1 MVRFRLIGKRPKIRF
16 DAKRGKIAKR
26 RRGSRLCTLK
36 NRLVIHDGIARAL
49 RMHYMTRSF
58 ALCQWWPTT
67 DTGRDHSR
75 RRSST
80 TKYTFV
86 LSRMNSRGLWHVI
99 ISRVIMVKFTM
110 TFFELRST
118 SLCHPEW
125 ILAGSPHRSLD
136 PWRPT
141 NKPIQPVCHVCAPPA
156 QCGAIRILVQL
167 DMP

>member
-1 MVRFRLIGKRPKIRF
+1 MVRFRLIGKTPKIRF

-49 RMHYMTRSF
+49 RMNYARIIRALPMMANYWYRTGSF
-58 ALCQWWPTT
+58 ATT
-67 DTGRDHSR
+67 LFHHE
-75 RRSST
+75 
-80 TKYTFV
+80 V
-86 LSRMNSRGLWHVI
+86 QV
-99 ISRVIMVKFTM
+99 RVIPDEFSRNMACYHILAEYGV
-110 TFFELRST
+110 LPRST

-141 NKPIQPVCHVCAPPA
+141 NKPIQTVCHVCAPPA

>member
-80 TKYTFV
+80 TKYKFV
-86 LSRMNSRGLWHVI
+86 LSRMNSRGIWRAIIFSRNMACYHEVQVCVI
-99 ISRVIMVKFTM
+99 LNEFWRDLLIAV
-110 TFFELRST
+110 
-118 SLCHPEW
+118 W
-125 ILAGSPHRSLD
+125 IPGVPQ
-136 PWRPT
+136 T
-141 NKPIQPVCHVCAPPA
+141 NPYRRFVTYAHLLLNAEQFAF
-156 QCGAIRILVQL
+156 LFN
-167 DMP
+167 